1 MSAFSYKEA
10 PTVTVQDGRPN
21 LNNDTTAEPED
32 VQPEWERHLKRAI
45 ALAVGG
51 AAGVVPFLSP
61 TSDALAMKVCAV
73 IIGVGAALGITSRGV
88 TPRK

>member
-1 MSAFSYKEA
+1 MYPPKDVPA
-10 PTVTVQDGRPN
+10 VTVQDGRPV
-21 LNNDTTAEPED
+21 LNNDQRTEPED
-32 VQPEWERHLKRAI
+32 VQPEWERHLKRAF

-61 TSDALAMKVCAV
+61 TSDALALKTCAV